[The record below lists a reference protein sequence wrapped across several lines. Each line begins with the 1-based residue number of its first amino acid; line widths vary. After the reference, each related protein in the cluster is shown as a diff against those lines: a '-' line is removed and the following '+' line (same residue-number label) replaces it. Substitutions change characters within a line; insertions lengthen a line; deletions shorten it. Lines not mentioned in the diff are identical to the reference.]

1 MQIFCLPFQFC
12 RGEDG
17 VTPGPNSK
25 SSPSQMWGDN
35 HSSSHWQHNSK
46 VPVRTRPWTEEG
58 GRTPEYLEGTR
69 KEVGRT
75 QTSSTESNP
84 NHCLSKTSCQSL
96 KEKTEK
102 KRCLNYQWIFFF
114 AWQIPQLRLLRLF
127 CCHIAAWSVI
137 TLYRFDGAKA
147 QKADKSHQGST
158 CHDFTIQ
165 QTSDFSITTSNLH
178 VFSLCLAAAEDLSST
193 EGVAI
198 FTAVAVNK
206 NKNQPIYQSNSIKTE
221 SEVNYRQF

>member
-114 AWQIPQLRLLRLF
+114 CMTDSSAKTLEAVLLSHCSLICNHSLPFWWGKGTKSRQESPGLHMSRLYNPTNERLQYHHF
-127 CCHIAAWSVI
+127 KLACFQSLSRSCRRSLEHW
-137 TLYRFDGAKA
+137 
-147 QKADKSHQGST
+147 GSRNF
-158 CHDFTIQ
+158 H
-165 QTSDFSITTSNLH
+165 
-178 VFSLCLAAAEDLSST
+178 SSSS
-193 EGVAI
+193 
-198 FTAVAVNK
+198 
-206 NKNQPIYQSNSIKTE
+206 Q
-221 SEVNYRQF
+221 